1 MLGENIITSIVN
13 TLLHS
18 LWQAPLIAI
27 LLYIS
32 IAGLKL
38 KSKAKYALSFLSLF
52 IILAVSISTF
62 IYFSGYQNKI
72 SSNLSTSQASTLTG
86 LSDHKEEISSIE
98 QGLIFIE
105 KYSEMIFVFW
115 LSGMLIFLI
124 KFGIDLYYANSIRK
138 KEYCEVNEIF
148 LYRCRSIA
156 ERMGVTRSIKFL
168 ESNLIKVPVVI
179 GHIKPVILLPLGL
192 VTKIPNDQI
201 EAIISHELAHIIRN
215 DFLHNLIQS
224 VIEIIYFFNPAIY
237 WISKQIRTERENC
250 CDDLAMKHCSDSVNL
265 AKGLYNLQKMQID
278 VPKPMMAAV
287 NNGDLLSRIK
297 RIIGKENNM
306 TRSYTGFIA
315 SVIVIF
321 LAATIFTGCTL
332 FAGAK
337 DEIKTEEANVIIVK
351 KSSDG
356 EDIKMDVFVT
366 DGGDE
371 DMEKQI
377 FITTTDDGK
386 IIKKVIKTE
395 KNGDEKEMKVEVIV
409 TNDDDKEHDVDIDID
424 VDFRYELKDVAEAL
438 EKALEEIESKDL
450 NEEQR
455 QKVKAKVKKVLDEL
469 KFKENELEDKI
480 RATVKK
486 KTRER
491 GASKSS
497 KMIITKNG
505 VKKEILI
512 DKNNMKEFTEQM
524 KELDK
529 DIIIDIQVL
538 DDYNDAIIISDS
550 DDHNKKIEKIII
562 KKDKDS
568 DLSNIK
574 MIEKIDISN
583 LREELVKDGIL
594 KEKSEDLKIFID
606 DDIIKINDKEIP
618 AEHKDKYKKLLGGF

>member
-1 MLGENIITSIVN
+1 
-13 TLLHS
+13 
-18 LWQAPLIAI
+18 
-27 LLYIS
+27 
-32 IAGLKL
+32 
-38 KSKAKYALSFLSLF
+38 
-52 IILAVSISTF
+52 
-62 IYFSGYQNKI
+62 
-72 SSNLSTSQASTLTG
+72 
-86 LSDHKEEISSIE
+86 
-98 QGLIFIE
+98 
-105 KYSEMIFVFW
+105 
-115 LSGMLIFLI
+115 
-124 KFGIDLYYANSIRK
+124 
-138 KEYCEVNEIF
+138 
-148 LYRCRSIA
+148 
-156 ERMGVTRSIKFL
+156 
-168 ESNLIKVPVVI
+168 
-179 GHIKPVILLPLGL
+179 PVILLPLGL